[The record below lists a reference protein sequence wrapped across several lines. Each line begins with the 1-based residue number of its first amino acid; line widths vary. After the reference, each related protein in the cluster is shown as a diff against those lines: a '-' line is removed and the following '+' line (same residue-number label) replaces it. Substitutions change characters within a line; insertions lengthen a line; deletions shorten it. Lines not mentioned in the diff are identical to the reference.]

1 MNENIFNENTNYEI
15 EKILIEDKNIKCDF
29 CKKTGDVLESTL
41 FFLSEDGKNCICE
54 NCLSIF
60 YEIRNHTRNDLDLLN
75 QELIQNNIDSM
86 SKRKKKKVEIPSK
99 LTPEKIKEKLDEY
112 VIGQEKAKK
121 VLSIAAY
128 SHYIRCANPNL
139 NIQKSNVLLCGPTG
153 CGKTYLVENLAK
165 ILDVPFVTIDITS
178 YSETGYKG
186 KDVVEIIQNLVRSAH
201 GDIEKAE
208 HGIVFI
214 DEIDKLANSN
224 NVGVSDIKV
233 QASLLKIIDGV
244 KQDFGLSEQG
254 EEMIVDTSNIMFVF
268 AGAFSDIETIKQ
280 KSGNMG
286 FLSSTKKKE
295 KTTKLDSKTFV
306 EYGMLLEFI
315 GRMHRIVEIEQL
327 EKEDLINILKK
338 SKDSTLKQYISL
350 LNAIGMKIE
359 FEEEAFETIATCALE
374 TKTGARALRGI
385 IEDTMEDLLYYSPSL
400 SKKEKKEK
408 IIISKNKIKNGNGE
422 YYLKR
427 MEK

>member
-1 MNENIFNENTNYEI
+1 MLENIFNENSNYEI
-15 EKILIEDKNIKCDF
+15 EKTFIEKKDIKCDF
-29 CKKTGDVLESTL
+29 CKRTGDENESIL

-60 YEIRNHTRNDLDLLN
+60 YEIRNHTRNDLAVLN
-75 QELIQNNIDSM
+75 QEMLQNNIENSNANN
-86 SKRKKKKVEIPSK
+86 KKKKKIDIPNK

-165 ILDVPFVTIDITS
+165 ILDVPFITIDITS

-186 KDVVEIIQNLVRSAH
+186 KDVVEIIQNLVKSAG
-201 GDIEKAE
+201 GDIKKAE

-214 DEIDKLANSN
+214 DEIDKLANTS
-224 NVGVSDIKV
+224 NVGVNDIKV

-244 KQDFGLSEQG
+244 KQDFGIMEHGQ
-254 EEMIVDTSNIMFVF
+254 EMIVDTSNIMFVF

-286 FLSSTKKKE
+286 FLSSTKKKVKE
-295 KTTKLDSKTFV
+295 TNTIDSKTFV

-327 EKEDLINILKK
+327 EKDDLIDILKN

-359 FEEEAFETIATCALE
+359 FAEDAYDAIATCALE

-385 IEDTMEDLLYYSPSL
+385 IEDTMEDLLYYAPSL
-400 SKKEKKEK
+400 SKKDKKEK
-408 IIISKNKIKNGNGE
+408 IIITKEKIKNGKGE
-422 YYLKR
+422 YCFQK
-427 MEK
+427 